1 MNMRDAASTSARLAS
16 SNDTAPNEEDPMY
29 VVVQHK
35 ILNPETA
42 FSRAQALTDGIGA
55 PGGTRVLQVYP
66 HVDGSAVTCL
76 WETKSVEDVQRFVDT
91 TLGDSSINVCYE
103 VDSEKAFSERPLGL
117 RSSAPVA

>member
-1 MNMRDAASTSARLAS
+1 
-16 SNDTAPNEEDPMY
+16 MY

-42 FSRAQALTDGIGA
+42 FPRGQALIDGIGA
-55 PGGTRVLQVYP
+55 PDGSRVLQFYP

-76 WETKSVEDVQRFVDT
+76 WETKSVEDVQRFADT

-103 VDSEKAFSERPLGL
+103 VDSEMAFAERPLGL
-117 RSSAPVA
+117 RPSSAPVT

>member
-1 MNMRDAASTSARLAS
+1 
-16 SNDTAPNEEDPMY
+16 MY

-42 FSRAQALTDGIGA
+42 FPRGQALIDGIGA
-55 PGGTRVLQVYP
+55 PDGSRVLQFYP

-76 WETKSVEDVQRFVDT
+76 WEAESVEDVQRFADE

-103 VDSEKAFSERPLGL
+103 VDSEKAFAAPPLGL
-117 RSSAPVA
+117 RPSSAPAT